1 MFDYAV
7 VRLTPDGAAQ
17 RFPVAVSD
25 QSSYLP
31 AITSG
36 PDGNL
41 WATKRSADAIV
52 RITPAG
58 VVTEFGANADSFI
71 APGPDGA
78 LWFNSGNG
86 IGRMTI
92 RGVGTR
98 FATAAFTYGI
108 AVGSDGNIWFGEDDS
123 KIGRITPA
131 GTVTFFPVQH
141 SPKGVTRG
149 SDGNI
154 WFYGNAGVGRI
165 TPTGAVQEITV
176 GGADGQAVG
185 ITTGPDGNVWFIQ
198 GSGPAV
204 GRVKPDM
211 TVSFFGVGP
220 TDLSITAM
228 KGIISGPDG
237 YLWFTTNG
245 EVDRFLPPT
254 S

>member
-31 AITSG
+31 AITAG

-52 RITPAG
+52 RVTPSG
-58 VVTEFGANADSFI
+58 GVTEFGAEAQGFI
-71 APGPDGA
+71 TPGPDGA
-78 LWFNSGNG
+78 LWFDSTHGIGRITTSGVTTYFPTNSFTYGVAFGSDRNIWFAEADG
-86 IGRMTI
+86 KIGRMTPS
-92 RGVGTR
+92 GSV
-98 FATAAFTYGI
+98 TY
-108 AVGSDGNIWFGEDDS
+108 
-123 KIGRITPA
+123 
-131 GTVTFFPVQH
+131 FPVQH
-141 SPKGVTRG
+141 SPRGVTRG

-154 WFYGNAGVGRI
+154 WFYGSAGVGRV
-165 TPTGAVQEITV
+165 TPNGNVQEISV

-185 ITTGPDGNVWFIQ
+185 ITTGPDGNVWFMQ
-198 GSGPAV
+198 GGGPGI

-211 TVSFFGVGP
+211 TVDFFGVGP
-220 TDLSITAM
+220 TDLYASAM

-237 YLWFTTNG
+237 FLWFTTNG
-245 EVDRFLPPT
+245 EVDRFAPPK